1 MAKKLKK
8 TYKYTLGEEI
18 FSAVSHGIG
27 AVAAIAA
34 LVTMIFF
41 AYFGG
46 GGARSM
52 VSAIIYG
59 LTLILLYVMST
70 LYHSF
75 TNVKV
80 KNIFRIFDHCSIFL
94 LIAGTYT
101 PVLLVS
107 IGGSLGFALFGVIWG
122 TAIMGIILN
131 AVNLEKFSKLSL
143 LLYLIMG
150 WAIVFAFKPLVES
163 VPQGG
168 LILFLAGG
176 LAYTLGMIFYV
187 MKKVRYMHSVW
198 HLFVLA
204 GSITHFLAVLLYV
217 LPVNGLNF

>member
-27 AVAAIAA
+27 AVAAVAA

-41 AYFGG
+41 AHFYGNG
-46 GGARSM
+46 MGLL
-52 VSAIIYG
+52 SAIIYG

-75 TNVKV
+75 TNAKV
-80 KNIFRIFDHCSIFL
+80 KKVFRIFDHCSIFL

-107 IGGSLGFALFGVIWG
+107 IGGSLGFTLFSVIWG
-122 TAIMGIILN
+122 AAILGLVLN
-131 AVNLEKFSKLSL
+131 AVNLEKFAKISV

-150 WAIVFAFKPLVES
+150 WAAVFAFKPLLES
-163 VPQGG
+163 VDKGG

-176 LAYTLGMIFYV
+176 LAYTLGVIFYV
-187 MKKVRYMHSVW
+187 LKKFRYMHSIW

-217 LPVNGLNF
+217 LPVDGLKS